1 MMLFGM
7 PPGMRIWLYNGHV
20 DMRSGFDRLSGL
32 VSNNLGLDPLRGG
45 VFVFVNRRRTHCK
58 LLCWD
63 HTGYVLYY
71 KRLERGTFELPKGGN
86 GQGKGVLLSRET
98 LLMLLEGIA
107 LDSRRRKR
115 YRR

>member
-1 MMLFGM
+1 MLFGL
-7 PPGMRIWLYNGHV
+7 PAGMRIWLYNGHV
-20 DMRSGFDRLSGL
+20 DMRGGFDRLSGM
-32 VSNNLGLDPLRGG
+32 VSNTLGLDPLRGD

-63 HTGYVLYY
+63 HTGYALYY
-71 KRLERGTFELPKGGN
+71 KRLEGGTFELPKGGV
-86 GQGKGVLLSRET
+86 GKGVPLSRET

-107 LDSRRRKR
+107 LDSPRRKR